1 MLSNTANPLDYQQFI
16 NGTVYGFQDITL
28 TITTDKTIVLK
39 DQFESIDYD
48 YDVDKQELTGLSPVP
63 VGYTAGKASFKGSLS
78 ISLEQ
83 SNDLC
88 EALAQ
93 SANLGFTR
101 VPFTI
106 TVSYGPLLKANGESV
121 FARDVIYGCFIKS
134 GSNSHSASGALRRK
148 HDFVFCNLS
157 QNGVSVV

>member
-1 MLSNTANPLDYQQFI
+1 MLSNTPNPLDYQQFI
-16 NGTVYGFQDITL
+16 NGVVYGFQDITL

-48 YDVDKQELTGLSPVP
+48 WDVDKQELTGLSPVP
-63 VGYTAGKASFKGSLS
+63 VGYTAGKASFKGSVS
-78 ISLEQ
+78 VSLQ
-83 SNDLC
+83 HSNEIC
-88 EALAQ
+88 EALAA
-93 SANLGFTR
+93 SANIGISR

-106 TVSYGPLLKANGESV
+106 TVSYGPIAPTGQ
-121 FARDVIYGCFIKS
+121 FARDVLYGCFIKS